1 MISFVKKYSLL
12 VKKYLLVGLALATAL
27 LYACLQIVKGKRA
40 EDKANL
46 AEAVT
51 KQTEKSDQ
59 VLIDGLQNE
68 QSKKEDVKKADT
80 DTIVDYF
87 S

>member
-1 MISFVKKYSLL
+1 MILFIKKYALA
-12 VKKYLLVGLALATAL
+12 GLAVVTAL
-27 LYACLQIVKGKRA
+27 LYAALQIVKGKRA

-59 VLIDGLQNE
+59 VLI
-68 QSKKEDVKKADT
+68 
-80 DTIVDYF
+80 
-87 S
+87 

>member
-1 MISFVKKYSLL
+1 MISFIKKYALA
-12 VKKYLLVGLALATAL
+12 GLAIATSL
-27 LYACLQIVKGKRA
+27 FYAFWQISRGKRA
-40 EDKANL
+40 KDKANL

-68 QSKKEDVKKADT
+68 QAKKEDAKKADT
-80 DTIVDYF
+80 NTIIDYF